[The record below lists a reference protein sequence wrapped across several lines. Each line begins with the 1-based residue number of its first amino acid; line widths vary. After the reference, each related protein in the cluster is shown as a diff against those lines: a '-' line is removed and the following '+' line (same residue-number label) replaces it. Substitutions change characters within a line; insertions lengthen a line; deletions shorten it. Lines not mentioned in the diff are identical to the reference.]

1 EMVRKQYLIKLAI
14 TLALIA
20 LPITIMGI
28 TAGFK
33 HEDLK
38 FKTMLACMLTA
49 LLFQYLVGD
58 PVRFAILSIDEA
70 LWPSRIYIPP
80 RLKKPDS
87 INRVDFLKQRLASQR
102 RNLVISSR
110 YRNWAFNE
118 EYKLIAQDLLI
129 YGPYFICLMIMV
141 LMSRDETQYHNTRG
155 IRSLFWNNHTDYYGL
170 KEVYFLNQLY
180 DFIEST
186 LVIAFNANSSRYLVP
201 GWVHAEQ
208 TVMLGVIRLRQLL
221 VLDPKFDWLGPTFSE
236 MYYLPNWT
244 LPYRRLHYAK
254 KYWRTY
260 EPWIPFTDN
269 FKYLD
274 RVLMN
279 FDHVGYLH
287 RYPELV
293 GYVSL
298 LARSVPN
305 NMKILDFLI
314 ENHWL
319 TMNTSAVFLDFTLYN
334 VDVNL
339 FTICTLRIEKTPFG
353 PVVPHME
360 VDSLRLLEETDQR
373 SYTSLIFILIYAVVL
388 IQFAQSLVL
397 KMWYEPRLLKDVWNM
412 LDIIILV
419 LNVIVIVLVLA
430 GEWLVNHML
439 VKVAG
444 SSKMDFID
452 FRVPS
457 RLYQLC
463 VVMVGFLICTTTL
476 RLWRVLQFSSMF
488 KLFTRSLFLARAGMI
503 STAMVIVLFIMG
515 YGFAVVIINGN
526 NSEHFNRVVKA
537 IVMCMCFA
545 FGFSNQVRPSELF
558 HGGMV
563 LGIILYAILAFVVA
577 VLLMNVFASLIND
590 FFIMSKTMRDAE
602 PEYGINFFQFLRVEY
617 ATLFEYFLRLPCFRG
632 RYARNKRT
640 VAENVKRKL
649 DSMDA
654 NREMRQRKFWGDQI
668 MHEKK
673 SEEIETINYHDR
685 GEKLIKVGKLL
696 SDQLKLLEIL
706 MFDDVDADLLQ
717 DDDYDLDVQ
726 DPKQKKKCC
735 QRSKSKSK
743 SKDQTKE

>member
-1 EMVRKQYLIKLAI
+1 SSLEMVRKQYLVKFAI
-14 TLALIA
+14 TMVLIA
-20 LPITIMGI
+20 LPLTIMGF
-28 TAGFK
+28 TAGFH

-49 LLFQYLVGD
+49 LLFQYLIGD

-70 LWPSRIYIPP
+70 FWPSRIYIP
-80 RLKKPDS
+80 RRMKKPDT
-87 INRVDFLKQRLASQR
+87 INRVEFLKQRLASQR
-102 RNLVISSR
+102 RNLDISSR
-110 YRNWAFNE
+110 YRNWANNE
-118 EYKLIAQDLLI
+118 KYKLIAQDLLI

-155 IRSLFWNNHTDYYGL
+155 IRTLFWNNHTDYYGL

-208 TVMLGVIRLRQLL
+208 TVMLGVIRLRQLRVQDPHISL
-221 VLDPKFDWLGPTFSE
+221 IGPKFTE

-244 LPYRRLHYAK
+244 LPYRHLHYAK

-260 EPWIPFTDN
+260 EPWIPYTDS
-269 FKYLD
+269 FEYLD

-287 RYPELV
+287 RYPELA

-319 TMNTSAVFLDFTLYN
+319 TQNTSAVFIDFTLYN

-339 FTICTLRIEKTPFG
+339 FTICTLRIEQTPYG
-353 PVVPHME
+353 PVVPHMD
-360 VDSLRLLEETDQR
+360 VDSLKLLEETDQR
-373 SYTSLIFILIYAVVL
+373 SYTTLVFILIYAVVL
-388 IQFAQSLVL
+388 IQFAQAMVL
-397 KMWYEPRLLKDVWNM
+397 KMWYEPKLLKDVWNL
-412 LDIIILV
+412 LDILILV
-419 LNVIVIVLVLA
+419 LNVIVIVLVLT
-430 GEWLVNHML
+430 GERLVNHML
-439 VKVAG
+439 MKVAG

-476 RLWRVLQFSSMF
+476 RLWRVLQFSSVF
-488 KLFTRSLFLARAGMI
+488 KLFTRSLYLARMGMV

-526 NSEHFNRVVKA
+526 NSAHFNRVVKA

-558 HGGMV
+558 HGGEV

-577 VLLMNVFASLIND
+577 VLLINVFASLIND
-590 FFIMSKTMRDAE
+590 FFIMSKAMRDAE
-602 PEYGINFFQFLRVEY
+602 PHYGINFFQFLRVEY
-617 ATLFEYFLRLPCFRG
+617 PTLFEFFFRLPCFRA
-632 RYARNKRT
+632 RYVRNKRT
-640 VAENVKRKL
+640 VAENVNRKL

-654 NREMRQRKFWGDQI
+654 KREMMQRKFWADQL
-668 MHEKK
+668 MYKQK
-673 SEEIETINYHDR
+673 SEEMETIKYRDG

-696 SDQLKLLEIL
+696 SDQLSLLEIL
-706 MFDDVDADLLQ
+706 LFDDVDADLLQ
-717 DDDYDLDVQ
+717 DDDSELDVLE
-726 DPKQKKKCC
+726 PKQKKK
-735 QRSKSKSK
+735 
-743 SKDQTKE
+743 